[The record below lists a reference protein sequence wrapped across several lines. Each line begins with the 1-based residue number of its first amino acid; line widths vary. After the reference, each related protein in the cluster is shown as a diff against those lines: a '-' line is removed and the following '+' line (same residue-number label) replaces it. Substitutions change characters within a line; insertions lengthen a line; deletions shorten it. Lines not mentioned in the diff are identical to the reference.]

1 MLGVDVIFAISSKI
15 VGKSIGLKG
24 LDLFNIVTICSGISS
39 NSVIAGKFK
48 SIAEKL
54 YWNIKWLEKLFF
66 I

>member
-54 YWNIKWLEKLFF
+54 Y
-66 I
+66 